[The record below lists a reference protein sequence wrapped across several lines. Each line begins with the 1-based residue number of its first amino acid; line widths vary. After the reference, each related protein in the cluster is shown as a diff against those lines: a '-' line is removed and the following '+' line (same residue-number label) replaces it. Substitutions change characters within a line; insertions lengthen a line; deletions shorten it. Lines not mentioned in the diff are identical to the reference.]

1 MISHGKRDTL
11 TGIPFIIIPEDLR
24 QLSWTHEIYYWK
36 RRSSEMNNES
46 VNTKKLALTAIF
58 AAVAVVGSMFSF
70 PVFGSKCAP
79 VQHLVNVL
87 CAVFLGP
94 GWGLAAAFVA
104 SVIRNI
110 TGLGTLLAFPGSM
123 CGALLSGLL
132 YKKFKTL
139 PAAWVGEVFGTAVIG
154 GMLAYPIASLIMGN
168 TSATLFIFVVPFLI
182 STVGGTIIAAVIT
195 MALQSRGVIGR
206 LREQIE

>member
-1 MISHGKRDTL
+1 
-11 TGIPFIIIPEDLR
+11 
-24 QLSWTHEIYYWK
+24 
-36 RRSSEMNNES
+36 MNNES

-94 GWGLAAAFVA
+94 GWGLVAAFIA

-132 YKKFKTL
+132 YKQFKVL
-139 PAAWVGEVFGTAVIG
+139 PAAWIGGIRNSCDRRNAGLPHCLRNYGQRKCSALYLCGSLPHQHSGRNHYRGSDHAGTAE
-154 GMLAYPIASLIMGN
+154 PRRDRP
-168 TSATLFIFVVPFLI
+168 SA
-182 STVGGTIIAAVIT
+182 
-195 MALQSRGVIGR
+195 
-206 LREQIE
+206 

>member
-1 MISHGKRDTL
+1 
-11 TGIPFIIIPEDLR
+11 
-24 QLSWTHEIYYWK
+24 
-36 RRSSEMNNES
+36 MNNQS

-94 GWGLAAAFVA
+94 WWGLAAAFIA
-104 SVIRNI
+104 SVIRNM

-123 CGALLSGLL
+123 CGALLSGIL
-132 YKKFKTL
+132 YRKFKAL
-139 PAAWVGEVFGTAVIG
+139 PAAWIGEIFGTAVIG

-168 TSATLFIFVVPFLI
+168 ANAALFTFVVPFLI
-182 STVGGTIIAAVIT
+182 STAGGTLIAAVIT
-195 MALQSRGVIGR
+195 LALQSRGVIAK
-206 LREQIE
+206 LCEQVEE

>member
-1 MISHGKRDTL
+1 
-11 TGIPFIIIPEDLR
+11 
-24 QLSWTHEIYYWK
+24 
-36 RRSSEMNNES
+36 MNNQS

-94 GWGLAAAFVA
+94 WWGLAAAFIA
-104 SVIRNI
+104 SVIRNM

-123 CGALLSGLL
+123 CGALLSGIL
-132 YKKFKTL
+132 YRKFKAL
-139 PAAWVGEVFGTAVIG
+139 PAAWIGEIFGTAVIG

-168 TSATLFIFVVPFLI
+168 ANAALFTFVVPFLI
-182 STVGGTIIAAVIT
+182 STAGGTLIAAVIT
-195 MALQSRGVIGR
+195 LALQSRGVIAK
-206 LREQIE
+206 LREQVRSGCLCRSTNIP